1 MTKSYD
7 IYTVLYLGCMSVIYV
22 YMTLKIHANI
32 SICICMYDPTNTGT
46 YEHSGSLM
54 PTRFRCPSR
63 PIRPS
68 NGNILHFKLFLFL
81 ACRFLIGFWGSSCLD

>member
-1 MTKSYD
+1 MDIYRYRQIYTDIYAYNNVHMHMTKSYD

-32 SICICMYDPTNTGT
+32 SICICMYDPINTGT

-54 PTRFRCPSR
+54 FH
-63 PIRPS
+63 
-68 NGNILHFKLFLFL
+68 L
-81 ACRFLIGFWGSSCLD
+81 